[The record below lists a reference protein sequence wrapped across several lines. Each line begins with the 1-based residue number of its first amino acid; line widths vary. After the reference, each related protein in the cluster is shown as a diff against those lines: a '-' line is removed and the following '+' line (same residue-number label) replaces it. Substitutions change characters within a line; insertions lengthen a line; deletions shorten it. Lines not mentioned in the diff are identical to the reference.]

1 MIVPTRWG
9 FKRTS
14 MLPILTVFGES
25 NIEGIDSEMIHISLK
40 ILKKTEKFKGRP
52 YEKFIPVDSNFP
64 LLISFS
70 VIFPSENELNEFIGE
85 AQKGKL
91 F

>member
-1 MIVPTRWG
+1 MVVPTRWG

-25 NIEGIDSEMIHISLK
+25 NIKGIDSEMIHISLK

-52 YEKFIPVDSNFP
+52 YEEFVPVDSNFP

-70 VIFPSENELNEFIGE
+70 VIFPSENDLNEFLRE
-85 AQKGKL
+85 AKNGNL
-91 F
+91 Y

>member
-14 MLPILTVFGES
+14 SLPILTVFGES
-25 NIEGIDSEMIHISLK
+25 NIKGFESDMIYIALK
-40 ILKKTEKFKGRP
+40 VLKKTEEFRARP
-52 YEKFIPVDSNFP
+52 YEEFVPVSSNFP
-64 LLISFS
+64 VIITFS
-70 VIFPSENELNEFIGE
+70 VIFPSESDLNEFLRE
-85 AQKGKL
+85 AQNGKV

>member
-1 MIVPTRWG
+1 MMIPTRWV

-14 MLPILTVFGES
+14 SLPILTVFGES
-25 NIEGIDSEMIHISLK
+25 NIKGIESEMIYIALK
-40 ILKKTEKFKGRP
+40 VLKKAEEFRARP
-52 YEKFIPVDSNFP
+52 YDEFIPVSSNFP

-70 VIFPSENELNEFIGE
+70 VIFPSENDLNEFVRE
-85 AQKGKL
+85 SQKGKL